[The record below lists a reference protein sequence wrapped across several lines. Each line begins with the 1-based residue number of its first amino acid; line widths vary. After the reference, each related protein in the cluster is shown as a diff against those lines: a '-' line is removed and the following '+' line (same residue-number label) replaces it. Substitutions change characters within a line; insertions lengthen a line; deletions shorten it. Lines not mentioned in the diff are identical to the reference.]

1 MSAFPCKHLAA
12 LLTLLLGYIGG
23 RHHANLSRVL
33 YSLLFD
39 AICIVS
45 SSVLSIGLK
54 SFFMSLIRVSLC
66 SPTWRFYWF
75 YTLKDLFPLSMS

>member
-23 RHHANLSRVL
+23 RHHSHLIRGL

-39 AICIVS
+39 AICIVF
-45 SSVLSIGLK
+45 L
-54 SFFMSLIRVSLC
+54 MSLIRVSLC
-66 SPTWRFYWF
+66 SLTGRFIGFIHSKICFLWVC
-75 YTLKDLFPLSMS
+75 LRV